1 MVTEFSVESTE
12 KIDVRL
18 EAIKKWIKT
27 DLKINDFR
35 IDVASADA
43 SFRRY
48 FRLISEND
56 HWIIMDAPPDKEDC
70 RPFIDIAR
78 LIEKA
83 GVQSPHIGHFNT
95 LHGFMQLSDLGSTAY
110 LDKLNN
116 SNVDSLYLDAIQA
129 IVKMQTIDE
138 KLPAYNAE
146 LLISEMALFRQW
158 YLQKHLGVDLNQ
170 KQKQVMADTVDLLAE
185 SALQQST
192 VFVHRDYH
200 SRNLMVTSSNNPGV
214 IDFQDAVNGPL
225 SYDLVSLI
233 KDCYIAWPR
242 KKQLM
247 WIEQY
252 LALSPVT
259 PDKTLFIKQLD
270 YMGLQRH
277 LKAIGIFAR
286 LNHRDDKPDY
296 LNDIP
301 RTLAY
306 VFDVCQRY
314 NELKEFSDL
323 LSSLNI
329 ICDDVTLELIQ

>member
-1 MVTEFSVESTE
+1 MITDVDVESAE

-18 EAIKKWIKT
+18 EAIKKWFKT
-27 DLKINDFR
+27 DLKINDFT
-35 IDVASADA
+35 IETASADA

-48 FRLISEND
+48 FRLTSGSD

-70 RPFIDIAR
+70 RPFIHIAR
-78 LIEKA
+78 LIENV
-83 GVQSPHIGHFNT
+83 GVQSPHIGRFNT

-110 LDKLNN
+110 LDKLNDN
-116 SNVDSLYLDAIQA
+116 NVDSLYLDAIQA
-129 IVKMQTIDE
+129 IVRMQEIDE

-158 YLQKHLGVDLNQ
+158 YLQKHLEVNLNQ
-170 KQKQVMADTVDLLAE
+170 QQKKIIADTIDLLAE
-185 SALQQST
+185 SALQQPT

-200 SRNLMVTSSNNPGV
+200 SRNLMVTSNNNPGV

-247 WIEQY
+247 WVEQF
-252 LALSPVT
+252 LALSSTIV
-259 PDKTLFIKQLD
+259 DKTLFIKQLD

-286 LNHRDDKPDY
+286 LNHRDGKPDY

-314 NELKEFSDL
+314 EELKRFSGL
-323 LSSLNI
+323 LASLNI
-329 ICDDVTLELIQ
+329 ECDITTLKLIQ